1 MRGNVASLLFGKPPN
16 PRRGQARKGDKPSK
30 GKVVTEKER
39 NDEGQMTKVMGGRNT
54 RYSITLPKER
64 AA

>member
-1 MRGNVASLLFGKPPN
+1 MASLLFGKPPN

-39 NDEGQMTKVMGGRNT
+39 NDEGAND
-54 RYSITLPKER
+54 E
-64 AA
+64 